1 MVKNVIDEKVL
12 KELIKPQELN
22 MYFSKTLKE
31 SIEFIERN
39 QLYDVSLWKNFV
51 DVFRAHKD
59 GCGDW
64 FVSWRSEYWGKM
76 MRGAS
81 MVVRYTKNKEI
92 YNILENS
99 IRDILSTQDE
109 YGRISGYSVEE
120 EFIRWDLWGRK
131 YVMLGM
137 MYFLEICEN
146 NELYNEIICSMR
158 KQADYIIERIGPNK
172 LDIRQCSKNWEGLNS
187 CSILEP
193 MVRLYRLTGDKKYFE
208 FAEYIISTGFILSD
222 NLIELAYKNVSPH
235 NYPVTKAYEM
245 LSCFE
250 GLLQFYY
257 ITGIEKYK
265 TAIINLG
272 ANIIKNELSITGCCG
287 CTNELFDHTAIKQTQ
302 TDYTGIN
309 QETCVTVTLMKFASQ
324 LLELTGNSA
333 YADIIEQ
340 SFYNAFRGSFN
351 TMRIPGKRDDFDTFI
366 QILPFDSYSPL
377 VANKR
382 GRLTGGFN
390 ILLNNTF
397 YGCCACIGAAGAGV
411 IPEIALMNGNNKI
424 VINYYEKGVISAVSP
439 QNLPV
444 KFIVDTEYPYN
455 GTVKMKLE
463 LEKSESFDIAFRIP
477 AWCDKATISYNGK
490 VETFASGYA
499 TLNAL
504 WNNSDEIIIEMPM
517 KVKRVLPQ
525 KDAVNSDIFA
535 AYTYGP
541 LVLAADKRLTDPE
554 QVLEIVCNESEV
566 VDAKEIL
573 CPEIKEAHI
582 CFEVPLKSGEK
593 VKLIDYASA
602 GKTWSDESRCAVW
615 LKRTNLDS

>member
-1 MVKNVIDEKVL
+1 MIKNIIEDKEQ
-12 KELIKPQELN
+12 KELNKPLQFN
-22 MYFSKTLKE
+22 MFFSNTLKE
-31 SIEFIERN
+31 SIDFIERN

-81 MVVRYTKNKEI
+81 MVVRYTKNKDI
-92 YNILENS
+92 YDILENS
-99 IRDILSTQDE
+99 ICDILSTQDKF
-109 YGRISGYSVEE
+109 GRISGYSVEE
-120 EFIRWDLWGRK
+120 EFTRWDLWGRK

-146 NELYNEIICSMR
+146 NELNAEIISSMR

-193 MVRLYRLTGDKKYFE
+193 IVRLYKLTGDKKYFD

-222 NLIELAYKNVSPH
+222 NLIDLAYNNVSPY
-235 NYPVTKAYEM
+235 NYPVAKAYEM

-272 ANIIKNELSITGCCG
+272 TNIIKNEVSLIGCCG
-287 CTNELFDHTAIKQTQ
+287 CTNELFDNAAVKQTR
-302 TDYTGIN
+302 TDFTGIN
-309 QETCVTVTLMKFASQ
+309 QETCVTVTWMKFASQ
-324 LLELTGNSA
+324 LLELTGNPV
-333 YADIIEQ
+333 YADMIEK

-351 TMRIPGKRDDFDTFI
+351 TMRVPVKRNDFDTFA
-366 QILPFDSYSPL
+366 QVLPFDSYSPL
-377 VANKR
+377 IANKR

-411 IPEIALMNGNNKI
+411 IPEIALMNADNKI
-424 VINYYEKGVISAVSP
+424 VINYYEKGVISAVTP
-439 QNLPV
+439 QNSPV
-444 KFIVDTEYPYN
+444 KFNVDTEYPYN
-455 GTVKMKLE
+455 GTVKIKLE
-463 LEKSESFDIAFRIP
+463 LEKSETFDIAFRIP
-477 AWCDKATISYNGK
+477 GWCHKATVSYNGK
-490 VETFASGYA
+490 VESFASGYA
-499 TLNAL
+499 TINAF
-504 WNNSDEIIIEMPM
+504 WNNSDEIVIEMPM

-535 AYTYGP
+535 AYMYGP

-554 QVLEIVCNESEV
+554 QVLDIVCDEV
-566 VDAKEIL
+566 GFVDAKEIV
-573 CPEIKEAHI
+573 CAEIKEAHI
-582 CFEVPLKSGEK
+582 CFEVPLESSEK
-593 VKLIDYASA
+593 VKLIDFASA
-602 GKTWSDESRCAVW
+602 GKTWSDESSCAVW
-615 LKRTNLDS
+615 LKKTSLF